1 MVYTGRLK
9 ISACIWRHSALAEF
23 RRVLF
28 RSPRTP
34 APVPT
39 LTPNPA
45 YKNLKPGDRGAEV
58 RRLQE
63 KLAELGYL
71 PEDGVDGAYGG
82 QTRKAVRLF
91 QYYNS
96 LQVDGI
102 AGDSTQTNLFENP
115 LIVPAPTA
123 ESTEA
128 PTDTPEPPEEATEA
142 PTEELTEPPT
152 DTPTEKP
159 TEAPT
164 EVSTEAPTET
174 PEPTEEATEEPSEE
188 PSETPTEAPTDT
200 PEPAEESTEEPTEA
214 PTEKPT
220 EAPTEVPTEAPTET
234 PEPTEEATEEPTE
247 TPTETPTEAPTEVP
261 TEAPTETPEPVE
273 VVEDI
278 LLDEDTYEDLAGWIV
293 LNDSGSAM
301 QWIAMEDG
309 VTVIHSPRIQINEQG
324 ILRVSL
330 GDVVQC
336 VEDWTLTHDGSTVVL
351 EAAGYVV
358 ALYDEAAGLSASV
371 DGIEIST
378 GPGDFDINDEDV
390 LVTARFLATALHGDW
405 EWDGEES
412 TLMFR
417 IPGKALNEAT
427 D

>member
-1 MVYTGRLK
+1 MRTMMAYMAAMFLVGVESTSTPGPAPSPTPAPTPATTA
-9 ISACIWRHSALAEF
+9 IVETVTPEVTAEATAT
-23 RRVLF
+23 VSL
-28 RSPRTP
+28 TP

-123 ESTEA
+123 ESTES

-142 PTEELTEPPT
+142 PTEELTEAPT
-152 DTPTEKP
+152 ETPTEKP

-164 EVSTEAPTET
+164 EV
-174 PEPTEEATEEPSEE
+174 
-188 PSETPTEAPTDT
+188 PTEAPTDT

-247 TPTETPTEAPTEVP
+247 TPTETPTEVPTEAP

-273 VVEDI
+273 VVENI

-371 DGIEIST
+371 DGIEIPT